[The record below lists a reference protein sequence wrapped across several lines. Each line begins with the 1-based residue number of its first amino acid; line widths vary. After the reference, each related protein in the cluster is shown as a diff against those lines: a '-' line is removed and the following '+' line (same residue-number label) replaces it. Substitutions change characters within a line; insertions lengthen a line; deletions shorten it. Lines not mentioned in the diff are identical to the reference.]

1 MRKCDET
8 GKKQN
13 RDPGVETV
21 DMMVKSSD
29 GQSTT
34 WKIRRRYNEIQDKKY
49 TYD

>member
-1 MRKCDET
+1 MRKCEET

-13 RDPGVETV
+13 RGPELEIV
-21 DMMVKSSD
+21 DMIDKSSD